1 MLRRTIEGTSFDPRR
16 ASPAFCEGTLQMSR
30 YDHAPALTEGQQLI
44 SSEARAFLARQRAR
58 LARLGA
64 AWAAR
69 RKAARDLRQ
78 LDLCTDRELS
88 DMGLNRSDFPAI
100 IRGTYRRD

>member
-1 MLRRTIEGTSFDPRR
+1 
-16 ASPAFCEGTLQMSR
+16 MSR
-30 YDHAPALTEGQQLI
+30 FEHAHAISGARPQATGEVRAWLTRL
-44 SSEARAFLARQRAR
+44 RAR
-58 LARLGA
+58 FDRLGA
-64 AWAAR
+64 RWTAH

-78 LDLCTDRELS
+78 LDLCTDPELS

>member
-1 MLRRTIEGTSFDPRR
+1 
-16 ASPAFCEGTLQMSR
+16 MSR

-44 SSEARAFLARQRAR
+44 SREVRAFLARQRAR
-58 LARLGA
+58 FARLGA

-69 RKAARDLRQ
+69 RKTARDLRQ
-78 LDLCTDRELS
+78 LDLCTDRELW
-88 DMGLNRSDFPAI
+88 DMGLSRSDFPAI